1 VLVIAFDLKSGRFYL
16 HTLSAM
22 SKQIVELPVEHLKL
36 GLYVSQLD
44 RPWIETP
51 FLFQGFAVQDEQE
64 LAELRRLCRSVFVE
78 VTATEAEELRK
89 LSAKP
94 GQSDGKARERPAA
107 QHLSLHAIEKNLT
120 ALQGQVPVKDSV
132 PLKAELTEA
141 KTVHA
146 QAKQAVS
153 QMMDR
158 LRRGR
163 GLDVP
168 QLESAVDSMVES
180 VVRNRDAMGWLARM
194 KDKDDYLYRHSLAAS
209 VWALAFGRHLG
220 LDKDTLKALGIG
232 AMLLDI
238 GKTKL
243 PTELL
248 QKTAKP
254 TAEEWLLIR
263 AHVEHGLEFVRSI
276 PKMDE
281 QVIAMVGTHH
291 ERFDGEGYP
300 RKLSGDAIPLIGRIA
315 GIVDCYDAM
324 TSERHYAKP
333 KSTYDSV
340 RELKRLGGTW
350 FQSELVELFI
360 QAVGVFPTGTLV
372 ELNTGEVGV
381 VVGQNRFRRLR
392 PEVMLILDAQKKLR
406 ADFVIADLQEQSG
419 AVGDTP
425 SVWITRGLEAGAYG
439 IDPTEYFL

>member
-1 VLVIAFDLKSGRFYL
+1 
-16 HTLSAM
+16 M
-22 SKQIVELPVEHLKL
+22 SKQIVELPVEHLKV

-44 RPWIETP
+44 RPWVETP
-51 FLFQGFAVQDEQE
+51 FLFQGFEVQDEQE
-64 LAELRRLCRSVFVE
+64 LAELRRLCRLVYVE
-78 VTATEAEELRK
+78 VTAEEAQELEALASRSRKSKAAAPVRHLGLEEI
-89 LSAKP
+89 S
-94 GQSDGKARERPAA
+94 
-107 QHLSLHAIEKNLT
+107 KNLT
-120 ALQGQVPVKDSV
+120 ARQSHVPVKDSV
-132 PLKAELTEA
+132 PLKAELVEA

-146 QAKQAVS
+146 QAKQAVA
-153 QMMDR
+153 QMMER

-168 QLESAVDSMVES
+168 QLEAAVESMVES

-194 KDKDDYLYRHSLAAS
+194 KNKDDYLYRHSLAAS

-220 LDKDTLKALGIG
+220 LDKDTLKALGVG

-254 TAEEWLLIR
+254 TAEEWSLIR

-276 PKMDE
+276 AGMDE
-281 QVIAMVGTHH
+281 QVVAMVATHH
-291 ERFDGEGYP
+291 ERFDGAGYP
-300 RKLSGDAIPLIGRIA
+300 RKLQGDAIPLIGRIA

-340 RELKRLGGTW
+340 RELKKLGGTW

-392 PEVMLILDAQKKLR
+392 PEVMLILDAEKKLR
-406 ADFVIADLQEQSG
+406 KDFVIADLQEQAG
-419 AVGDTP
+419 TTGDTP
-425 SVWITRGLEAGAYG
+425 SVWITRGLEPGAYG

>member
-1 VLVIAFDLKSGRFYL
+1 
-16 HTLSAM
+16 M
-22 SKQIVELPVEHLKL
+22 SKQIIELPVEHLKV
-36 GLYVSQLD
+36 GLYVSRLD

-64 LAELRRLCRSVFVE
+64 LAELRKLCKRVYVE
-78 VTATEAEELRK
+78 VSTAEADELRQ
-89 LSAKP
+89 LTAKA
-94 GQSDGKARERPAA
+94 GQPNGSTGGGTARPAVK
-107 QHLSLHAIEKNLT
+107 HLSLQEISSNLG
-120 ALQGQVPVKDSV
+120 ARQGLVPAKDSV
-132 PLKAELTEA
+132 PLKAELAEA

-146 QAKQAVS
+146 QAKQAVA

-168 QLESAVDSMVES
+168 QLESVVESMVES

-194 KDKDDYLYRHSLAAS
+194 KNKDDYLYRHSLAAS

-220 LDKDTLKALGIG
+220 LDKDTLKALGVG

-248 QKTAKP
+248 QKTDKP
-254 TAEEWLLIR
+254 TAEEWNLIR
-263 AHVEHGLEFVRSI
+263 AHVDHGLEFVRSI

-281 QVIAMVGTHH
+281 QVISMVGTHH
-291 ERFDGEGYP
+291 ERFDGAGYP
-300 RKLSGDAIPLIGRIA
+300 RQLQGDAIPLIGRIA

-340 RELKRLGGTW
+340 RELKRLGGSW

-392 PEVMLILDAQKKLR
+392 PEVMLILDPNKKLR

-419 AVGDTP
+419 AAGATP
-425 SVWITRGLEAGAYG
+425 SVWITHGLEPGAYG

>member
-1 VLVIAFDLKSGRFYL
+1 MAGLEAQKPPAAPVRHLDLQQL
-16 HTLSAM
+16 ETNLSA
-22 SKQIVELPVEHLKL
+22 
-36 GLYVSQLD
+36 
-44 RPWIETP
+44 R
-51 FLFQGFAVQDEQE
+51 
-64 LAELRRLCRSVFVE
+64 
-78 VTATEAEELRK
+78 
-89 LSAKP
+89 
-94 GQSDGKARERPAA
+94 QS
-107 QHLSLHAIEKNLT
+107 
-120 ALQGQVPVKDSV
+120 QVPVKDST
-132 PLKAELTEA
+132 PLKTELSAA

-146 QAKQAVS
+146 EAKAAVA

-158 LRRGR
+158 LRKGR

-168 QLESAVDSMVES
+168 QLESAVESMVES
-180 VVRNRDAMGWLARM
+180 VVRNRDALGWLARM
-194 KDKDDYLYRHSLAAS
+194 KSKDDYLYRHSLAAS

-220 LDKDTLKALGIG
+220 LDKETLKAVGVG

-248 QKTAKP
+248 QKTEKP
-254 TAEEWLLIR
+254 TAEEWNLIR
-263 AHVEHGLEFVRSI
+263 AHVDHGVQFVRSI
-276 PKMDE
+276 PKHRRAG
-281 QVIAMVGTHH
+281 VAMIGTHH

-300 RKLSGDAIPLIGRIA
+300 RKLKGDAIPLIGRIA

-340 RELKRLGGTW
+340 RELKRLAGAW

-392 PEVMLILDAQKKLR
+392 PEVMLILDAQKNLR
-406 ADFVIADLQEQSG
+406 AEFVIADLQEQSG
-419 AVGDTP
+419 AAGDTP
-425 SVWITRGLEAGAYG
+425 SIWITRGLEPAPTASTRPSTFSERDGASLRCRFG
-439 IDPTEYFL
+439 RRGRLSPCLEHTQRCRTRRA

>member
-1 VLVIAFDLKSGRFYL
+1 
-16 HTLSAM
+16 M

-36 GLYVSQLD
+36 GLYVSRLD

-51 FLFQGFAVQDEQE
+51 FLFQGFAVSDDQE
-64 LAELRRLCRSVFVE
+64 LAELKRLCKRVYVE
-78 VTATEAEELRK
+78 VSAEEAKALRE
-89 LSAKP
+89 LSAQP
-94 GQSDGKARERPAA
+94 TDGAPKGMAQPAKRA
-107 QHLSLHAIEKNLT
+107 SVTHLAMEELSKNLT
-120 ALQGQVPVKDSV
+120 ARVNLVPAKDSV
-132 PLKAELTEA
+132 PLKDELA
-141 KTVHA
+141 SARAVHA
-146 QAKQAVS
+146 EAKQAVT
-153 QMMDR
+153 QMMER

-168 QLESAVDSMVES
+168 QLENVVESMVES
-180 VVRNRDAMGWLARM
+180 VARNRDAMGWLARM
-194 KDKDDYLYRHSLAAS
+194 KSKDDYLYRHSLAAS

-220 LDKDTLKALGIG
+220 LDKETLKALGLG

-248 QKTAKP
+248 RKTDRP
-254 TAEEWLLIR
+254 TPDEWAQIR
-263 AHVEHGLEFVRSI
+263 AHVDHGLEFVRST
-276 PKMDE
+276 PGMDE
-281 QVIAMVGTHH
+281 QVVMMVATHH

-300 RKLSGDAIPLIGRIA
+300 QKLKADAIPLIGRIA

-340 RELKRLGGTW
+340 RELKRLGGSW
-350 FQSELVELFI
+350 FQAELIELFI

-381 VVGQNRFRRLR
+381 VTGQNRFRRLR
-392 PEVMLILDAQKKLR
+392 PEVMLILDAQKQLR
-406 ADFVIADLQEQSG
+406 SDFVIADLQEQGG
-419 AVGDTP
+419 AAGETP
-425 SVWITRGLEAGAYG
+425 SIWITRGLEPGAYG

>member
-1 VLVIAFDLKSGRFYL
+1 
-16 HTLSAM
+16 M
-22 SKQIVELPVEHLKL
+22 SKQTIELPVEYLKL
-36 GLYVSQLD
+36 GLYVSRLD
-44 RPWIETP
+44 RPWTDTP
-51 FLFQGFAVQDEQE
+51 FLFQGFEIQEEQE
-64 LAELRRLCRSVFVE
+64 LSDLKRLCQRVFVE
-78 VTATEAEELRK
+78 VSVADAEELRK
-89 LSAKP
+89 LIAPVNSEP
-94 GQSDGKARERPAA
+94 MGSSNGKHEQQRQPVARVAMAE
-107 QHLSLHAIEKNLT
+107 LSQNLT
-120 ALQGQVPVKDSV
+120 ARLAQVPLKDSV
-132 PLKAELTEA
+132 PLKSELLAA
-141 KTVHA
+141 KEVHA
-146 QAKQAVS
+146 EAKQAVS
-153 QMMDR
+153 QMMER

-168 QLESAVDSMVES
+168 QLESAVGSMVES
-180 VVRNRDAMGWLARM
+180 VVRNRDAMSWLARM
-194 KDKDDYLYRHSLAAS
+194 KSKDDYLYRHSLAAS

-220 LDKDTLKALGIG
+220 LDKETLKVLGLG
-232 AMLLDI
+232 AMLLDV

-248 QKTAKP
+248 QKAGKP
-254 TAEEWLLIR
+254 TADEWAQIR
-263 AHVEHGLEFVRSI
+263 AHVDHGLEFVRSI
-276 PKMDE
+276 PDVDD
-281 QVIAMVGTHH
+281 QVVAMIATHH

-300 RKLSGDAIPLIGRIA
+300 RKLKGDAIPLIGRIA

-324 TSERHYAKP
+324 TSERQYAKP

-340 RELKRLGGTW
+340 RELKRLGGSW

-392 PEVMLILDAQKKLR
+392 PEVMLILDAEKKLR
-406 ADFVIADLQEQSG
+406 ANFLVADLQEQSG

-425 SVWITRGLEAGAYG
+425 SVWITKGLEPGAYG

>member
-1 VLVIAFDLKSGRFYL
+1 
-16 HTLSAM
+16 M
-22 SKQIVELPVEHLKL
+22 SKQIVELPVEHLKI
-36 GLYVSQLD
+36 GLYVSRLD
-44 RPWIETP
+44 RPWVDTP
-51 FLFQGFAVQDEQE
+51 FLFQGFAVADEQE
-64 LAELRRLCRSVFVE
+64 LAQLRSLCRSVYVE
-78 VTATEAEELRK
+78 VSAVEAEELRALLRASSK
-89 LSAKP
+89 SN
-94 GQSDGKARERPAA
+94 GQSEPPGKAAPAPVR
-107 QHLSLHAIEKNLT
+107 HLDLQQLEKNLS
-120 ALQGQVPVKDSV
+120 ARQSQV
-132 PLKAELTEA
+132 PLKDSTPLKTELGAA

-146 QAKQAVS
+146 EAKAAVA
-153 QMMDR
+153 QMLDR

-168 QLESAVDSMVES
+168 QLESVVESMVES
-180 VVRNRDAMGWLARM
+180 VVRNRDALGWLARM
-194 KDKDDYLYRHSLAAS
+194 KSKDDYLYRHSLAAS

-220 LDKDTLKALGIG
+220 LDKETLKAVGVG

-248 QKTAKP
+248 QKTEKP
-254 TAEEWLLIR
+254 TAEEWNLIR
-263 AHVEHGLEFVRSI
+263 AHVDHGLEFVRSI
-276 PKMDE
+276 PNIDE
-281 QVIAMVGTHH
+281 QVVAMIATHH

-300 RKLSGDAIPLIGRIA
+300 RKLKGDAIPLIGRIA

-340 RELKRLGGTW
+340 RELKRLAGAW
-350 FQSELVELFI
+350 FQTELVELFI

-392 PEVMLILDAQKKLR
+392 PEVMLILDAQKNLR
-406 ADFVIADLQEQSG
+406 AEFLIADLQEQAG
-419 AVGDTP
+419 AAGDTP
-425 SVWITRGLEAGAYG
+425 SIWITRGLEPGAHG